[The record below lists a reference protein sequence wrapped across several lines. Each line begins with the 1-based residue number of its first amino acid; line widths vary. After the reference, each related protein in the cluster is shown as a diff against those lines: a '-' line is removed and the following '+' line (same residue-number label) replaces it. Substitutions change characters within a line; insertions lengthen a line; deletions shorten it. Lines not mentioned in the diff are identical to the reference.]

1 MRAVEK
7 RLREKIK
14 ELEKEITELK
24 EDRNKFREDLVNNL
38 KSAIRI
44 HGEGKYWNM
53 GSLIESLSKQIASKK
68 WWYW

>member
-1 MRAVEK
+1 MTKNEK
-7 RLREKIK
+7 QLRKQIK
-14 ELEKEITELK
+14 ELEAEIADLK
-24 EDRNKFREDLVNNL
+24 RDRDGFRVSLVSNL

-53 GSLIESLSKQIASKK
+53 SDLIETLSKDIAKRK